1 MDNKESAVKG
11 YQIAMDKL
19 SQIDLGAI
27 IMLIVLIILM
37 IVAVLSINYFSKRFR
52 EKYKYIEFEKFS
64 KEKELSEKQYKIL
77 WDYSLKLGR
86 DPFLALEFKSPFEK
100 VIDIYIKE
108 NPNFDEEL
116 IKDMRKKLGFD
127 HIPYFVPLTTTKDID
142 LFQGGILR
150 IGENRIIKV
159 ALYDKDER
167 YMYWIVTDDINGL
180 PVTSGDTVKINFVR
194 KGDAAYIIE
203 VPVEEISNDNGK
215 IIIKAPHTFELI
227 RVQRREYPRVET
239 DLDCIIGKEV
249 EEKTVWLEG
258 KIIDISLSG
267 ARVCIPPEKKSI
279 LNLKTGD
286 QIYLQFDILNESIF
300 QKSEVV
306 NIYEKQKTLCYGL
319 RFIDT
324 KESVQRIIFDYVK
337 RQQQALAKL
346 YNKQS

>member
-1 MDNKESAVKG
+1 MDNKENAIKG
-11 YQIAMDKL
+11 YQIAMEKL

-27 IMLIVLIILM
+27 ILLIILIILL
-37 IVAVLSINYFSKRFR
+37 IVAILATNYFSKRFK

-86 DPFLALEFKSPFEK
+86 DPFLAIEFKSPFEK
-100 VIDIYIKE
+100 VIDLYIKE
-108 NPNFDEEL
+108 NPDFDEEL

-127 HIPYFVPLTTTKDID
+127 YVPYFVPITTTKDID

-150 IGENRIIKV
+150 VGENRIIRV

-167 YMYWIVTDDINGL
+167 YMYWVVTDEITMLPANPGDI
-180 PVTSGDTVKINFVR
+180 VKINFVR

-203 VPVEEISNDNGK
+203 VPIEEVLNESGK
-215 IIIKAPHTFELI
+215 LIIKAHHTFELI

-239 DLDCIIGKEV
+239 DLDCIVGKEI

-258 KIIDISLSG
+258 KIVDISPSG
-267 ARVCIPPEKKSI
+267 SRVCIPPEKKSA
-279 LNLKTGD
+279 LNLKIGD
-286 QIYLQFDILNESIF
+286 RVYIQFDILNKSIL
-300 QKSEVV
+300 QKSEIV
-306 NIYEKQKTLCYGL
+306 NIYEKQKTLCYGV
-319 RFIDT
+319 RFIDI
-324 KESVQRIIFDYVK
+324 KESTQRDIFDYVK

-346 YNKQS
+346 HSKQS

>member
-1 MDNKESAVKG
+1 MDNKENVMKG

-19 SQIDLGAI
+19 SQIDLSAI
-27 IMLIVLIILM
+27 LLLITLIILL
-37 IVAVLSINYFSKRFR
+37 IVAVLLTNYFSKRFK

-86 DPFLALEFKSPFEK
+86 DPFLAIEFKSPFEK
-100 VIDIYIKE
+100 VIDLYIKE

-127 HIPYFVPLTTTKDID
+127 YVPYFVPITTTKDID

-150 IGENRIIKV
+150 VGENRIIRV

-167 YMYWIVTDDINGL
+167 FMYWVVTDEITMLPADPGDI
-180 PVTSGDTVKINFVR
+180 VKINFVR

-203 VPVEEISNDNGK
+203 IPIEEVINDNGK

-239 DLDCIIGKEV
+239 DLDCIVGKEI

-258 KIIDISLSG
+258 KIVDISPSG
-267 ARVCIPPEKKSI
+267 ARVCIPPEKRSV
-279 LNLKTGD
+279 LNLKIGD
-286 QIYLQFDILNESIF
+286 RVYIQFDILNKSIL
-300 QKSEVV
+300 QKSEIV
-306 NIYEKQKTLCYGL
+306 NIYEKQKTLCYGV
-319 RFIDT
+319 RFIDI
-324 KESVQRIIFDYVK
+324 KESIQRDIFDYVK
-337 RQQQALAKL
+337 RQQQAFAKL
-346 YNKQS
+346 HSKQS